1 MICMTVYDGESKHQ
15 ASLVWAVVVLIVLA
29 LAVVV
34 GVVLLAVFWV
44 YPTFGLAG
52 LGVYGLIVLLFLYI
66 NKSGR

>member
-1 MICMTVYDGESKHQ
+1 MTVYDGESKHQ

-34 GVVLLAVFWV
+34 GVVFLAVFWV
-44 YPTFGLAG
+44 YPTFGLTG
-52 LGVYGLIVLLFLYI
+52 LGVYGLLVLLFLYI